1 MTGHGVR
8 NHRQS
13 FHPKTSGTL
22 QKPKYWKL
30 IDCTQSPTGLPNT
43 VGRQKKIHKLREERK
58 PRKYTDTTKYRE
70 PHRAARREACLAR
83 NVWYRHKCEHLE
95 SLYNKHDAF
104 NLYKVI
110 KTFLGSKKFTNHN
123 VDEQNVPIMVIYRKK
138 QVWKQYITSMFGD
151 DTRSE
156 YVPYAANDGYSI
168 LPEEIEK
175 ALGKAKT
182 GKITWTR

>member
-1 MTGHGVR
+1 M
-8 NHRQS
+8 Q
-13 FHPKTSGTL
+13 
-22 QKPKYWKL
+22 
-30 IDCTQSPTGLPNT
+30 PNT
-43 VGRQKKIHKLREERK
+43 ENRTEQHEEK
-58 PRKYTDTTKYRE
+58 
-70 PHRAARREACLAR
+70 RA
-83 NVWYRHKCEHLE
+83 
-95 SLYNKHDAF
+95 SL
-104 NLYKVI
+104 VMS
-110 KTFLGSKKFTNHN
+110 GSKKFTNHN

-182 GKITWTR
+182 GKSHGPDNIHTTSTFSLNL

>member
-13 FHPKTSGTL
+13 FHPKTSKTKVL
-22 QKPKYWKL
+22 EINRLHPKPDWTPKYSW
-30 IDCTQSPTGLPNT
+30 TTE
-43 VGRQKKIHKLREERK
+43 KKIHKLREERK